1 MHQNSNYEAKKPEEA
16 KMCLDKPNPK
26 TFKNIQILWMM
37 CTIMLM
43 ITIQKENEKCSLFLM
58 LWLLI
63 LTLIKKSSHN

>member
-1 MHQNSNYEAKKPEEA
+1 
-16 KMCLDKPNPK
+16 MCLDKPNPK

-58 LWLLI
+58 L
-63 LTLIKKSSHN
+63 